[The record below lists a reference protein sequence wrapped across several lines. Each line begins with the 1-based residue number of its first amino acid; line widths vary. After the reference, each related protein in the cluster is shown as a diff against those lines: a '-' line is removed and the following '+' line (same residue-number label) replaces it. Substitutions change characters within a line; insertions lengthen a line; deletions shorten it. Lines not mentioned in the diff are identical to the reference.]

1 MTNNINSENN
11 INKNRILKAFRD
23 YVITIAVALTVSFVV
38 CQFVRPVKVVGQ
50 SMKQT
55 LNDGDFLLL
64 NKIAYKKEA
73 PKYKDIV
80 VIEAGSNFDVK
91 YIIKRVVGVPGD
103 KIDIVGSEV
112 RVNGEILDEEYIN
125 KDEVPYGDYDIHLT
139 LSDEEIFVM
148 GDNRNHSSDSRSQR
162 VGAINYKEK
171 VMGKILFRFLP
182 FDKIPE
188 Y

>member
-1 MTNNINSENN
+1 MENKIKSVN
-11 INKNRILKAFRD
+11 EIKKNGKLEIFRD
-23 YVITIAVALTVSFVV
+23 YAITIIIALTISFVV
-38 CQFVRPVKVVGQ
+38 CQFVRPTRVVGQ
-50 SMKQT
+50 SMEQT
-55 LNDGDFLLL
+55 LSNGDFLLL
-64 NKIAYKKEA
+64 NKTAYKKEA

-91 YIIKRVVGVPGD
+91 YIIKRVIGVPGD

-112 RVNGEILDEEYIN
+112 RVNGEVLDEEYIN

-139 LSDEEIFVM
+139 LRDEEIFVM

-171 VMGKILFRFLP
+171 VMGRIAFRIFP
-182 FDKIPE
+182 FEKIPQ